1 MNLMEKSFPLVMI
14 FRSAYHFFIARTES
28 RLLLTSLVD
37 ASPVGD
43 SSAAT
48 AIATFKQARQRA
60 PVPLVWV
67 LSAFALIGLAPYTS
81 LAQDAQP
88 DSVVVDSLE
97 VADAE
102 EDMML
107 KTDTIDFVYFVAPS
121 EFEHIPGDDDPAL
134 IADRLAC
141 IEQTMPLT
149 YNDRIHAFINYFTVK
164 DREYTRMMMRRKNLY
179 FPIFEKYL
187 AKYGLPEELKYL
199 SIIESGLNPRAMS
212 RVRAVGL
219 WQFMSATG
227 RYYGLSNNW
236 YVDDRMDPEQ
246 STDAA
251 CRYLR
256 DLFNMFHD
264 WELALAAYNTG
275 PGNVKRAIRKAGYR
289 KPEGNAFAKLTF
301 WDIYPHLPRETRSY
315 VPQFVAITYAMN
327 YLDEHN
333 FFDEGEEM
341 LPTYD
346 TLQVTKFLHFETF
359 ASLTGTCVEDLQRLN
374 PSIQR
379 NAIPET
385 SKVYTMNVPADAKRM
400 LEANRY
406 AILDSASKTGR
417 KEIEALAKNTNE
429 GTTYGRDRIVYRVRR
444 GDVLGSIAM
453 RHNIKVND
461 LKRWNNLRGNTIHVG
476 QRLNIFP
483 KNSGGGSSTAVA
495 SSKSSSKGAS
505 SAHLPS
511 SKTYIVQPGDTLWDI
526 SKKFEGLTI
535 DKIKSMNHLGNT
547 KLQPGQKLIIGI

>member
-1 MNLMEKSFPLVMI
+1 MEKPFPWVMI
-14 FRSAYHFFIARTES
+14 FKSAYHFFIARTES
-28 RLLLTSLVD
+28 RLSLIPVSPTRATQMRHRRPASLLL
-37 ASPVGD
+37 P
-43 SSAAT
+43 
-48 AIATFKQARQRA
+48 AIAM
-60 PVPLVWV
+60 LL
-67 LSAFALIGLAPYTS
+67 LSSVSSFAQQTI
-81 LAQDAQP
+81 QIQP

-107 KTDTIDFVYFVAPS
+107 KTDTIDFVYFAAPS
-121 EFEHIPGDDDPAL
+121 TFEHVPGDDNPAL

-141 IEQTMPLT
+141 IERTMPLT
-149 YNDRIHAFINYFTVK
+149 YNDRIQAFINYFTIK

-187 AKYGLPEELKYL
+187 AKYGLPDELKYL

-227 RYYGLSNNW
+227 KHYGLSNNW
-236 YVDDRMDPEQ
+236 YIDDRMDPEQ

-251 CRYLR
+251 CRFLR
-256 DLFNMFHD
+256 DLYNMFHD

-275 PGNVKRAIRKAGYR
+275 PGNVKRAIRKSGYR
-289 KPEGNAFAKLTF
+289 KPEGNVYTKLTF

-333 FFDEGEEM
+333 FYDEGEEM
-341 LPTYD
+341 LPTAD
-346 TLQVTKFLHFETF
+346 TLQVSKFLHFETF

-385 SKVYTMNVPADAKRM
+385 SKTYTMYVPSDAKRM
-400 LEANRY
+400 LELNRL

-417 KEIEALAKNTNE
+417 KEIEALAKNTE
-429 GTTYGRDRIVYRVRR
+429 STTYGRDRIVYRVRN

-453 RHNIKVND
+453 RHGVSVTN
-461 LKRWNNLRGNTIHVG
+461 LKRWNNLRSNTIHVG

-483 KNSGGGSSTAVA
+483 KNSGGTSSSTVLA
-495 SSKSSSKGAS
+495 SSKTSSNAG
-505 SAHLPS
+505 PS
-511 SKTYIVQPGDTLWDI
+511 PIPNSKTYVVQPGDTLWEI

-535 DKIKSMNHLGNT
+535 EKIKSMNRLGNA
-547 KLQPGQKLIIGI
+547 KLQPGQKLIIGL